1 MMINYVLGLLVA
13 FFVSVIT
20 LPMIIRF
27 SKRFG
32 FVDQP
37 NSRKV
42 HKEAKPRLGGI
53 AIILGTI
60 AGCFVL
66 EPPIENMTGIITG
79 AVILILTG
87 IIDDRYALSA
97 KVKIIAQIASAVV
110 VVASGLRIEYVSL
123 PFIAHIEFGLLSYLV
138 TIFWIV
144 AIVNSINL
152 IDGLDG
158 LAGGVATIAIITILI
173 MATFNPVAQA
183 SVIAFSIVLIGS
195 TIGFLFFNFHPAKIF
210 MGDTGSLFLG
220 YSIAIISIL
229 GFYKSVTALSLLVPL
244 IILGVPILDTFF
256 AIIRRALNKQKIS
269 SPDKGHLH
277 HRLLEMGYGHRETV
291 IIIYGIS
298 IMFSMAA
305 LVLSNSAFWG
315 SLIIIGVLMIN
326 TQLFAEF
333 IGLIGKE
340 RTPILTAVK
349 KISLLTQSY
358 KRD

>member
-1 MMINYVLGLLVA
+1 MA
-13 FFVSVIT
+13 FLVSVVT
-20 LPMIIRF
+20 LPLIIKF

-37 NSRKV
+37 NNRKV
-42 HKEAKPRLGGI
+42 HKDIKPRLGGI
-53 AIILGTI
+53 SIILGTL

-66 EPPIENMTGIITG
+66 MPKSEYMVAIIVG
-79 AVILILTG
+79 AVILIITG
-87 IIDDRYALSA
+87 ILDDRYALSA
-97 KVKIIAQIASAVV
+97 KVKIIAQITSAVV
-110 VVASGLRIEYVSL
+110 VVSSGLRIEYISL
-123 PFIAHIEFGLLSYLV
+123 PFIEHLEFGILSYVV
-138 TIFWIV
+138 TVFWIV

-158 LAGGVATIAIITILI
+158 LAGGVSTIAIITILV
-173 MATFNPVAQA
+173 MASFNPIAQNT
-183 SVIAFSIVLIGS
+183 VIAFSVVLIGS
-195 TIGFLFFNFHPAKIF
+195 TVGFLLYNFHPAKLF

-244 IILGVPILDTFF
+244 IILGVPIIDTFF

-291 IIIYGIS
+291 MIIYGIS
-298 IMFSMAA
+298 ILFSVAA
-305 LVLSNSAFWG
+305 LALSNSAFWG
-315 SLIIIGVLMIN
+315 SLIIITILMVNI
-326 TQLFAEF
+326 QLFAEF

-340 RTPILTAVK
+340 RAPILKAVK
-349 KISLLTQSY
+349 KLSLFTQSL

>member
-1 MMINYVLGLLVA
+1 MLYYVLGLLVA
-13 FFVSVIT
+13 FVVSVIT
-20 LPMIIRF
+20 LPFIIRF
-27 SKRFG
+27 SKKYG

-42 HKEAKPRLGGI
+42 HKEVKPRLGGI

-60 AGCFVL
+60 AGCLILMPQSEYMV
-66 EPPIENMTGIITG
+66 EIMIG
-79 AVILILTG
+79 AVILVITG
-87 IIDDRYALSA
+87 IVDDRYALSA

-110 VVASGLRIEYVSL
+110 VVSSGLRIEYVSL
-123 PFIAHIEFGLLSYLV
+123 PFIEHLEFGILSYVV
-138 TIFWIV
+138 TVFWIV

-158 LAGGVATIAIITILI
+158 LAGGVATIAIITILV
-173 MATFNPVAQA
+173 MALFNPIAQTT
-183 SVIAFSIVLIGS
+183 VIAFSVVLIGS
-195 TIGFLFFNFHPAKIF
+195 TVGFLFYNFHPAKLF

-244 IILGVPILDTFF
+244 IILGVPIIDTFF

-269 SPDKGHLH
+269 APDKGHLH

-291 IIIYGIS
+291 MIIYGIS
-298 IMFSMAA
+298 ILFSVAA
-305 LVLSNSAFWG
+305 LALSNSAFWG
-315 SLIIIGVLMIN
+315 SLIIITVLMVNI
-326 TQLFAEF
+326 QLFAEF

-340 RTPILTAVK
+340 RAPILKAVK
-349 KISLLTQSY
+349 KLSLLTQSL